1 MANLK
6 SIPSKVWGFLTGHK
20 VISIMVLVVLVAVIW
35 IWRSAAG
42 KTTGTPVTYTVKTGD
57 VSQSVSA
64 SGNIVPVQ
72 EVTLTFKSQGTV
84 QALNIQMGDQVKAG
98 QVLAQED
105 SKDLQAQLDQAQ
117 ANLDSANANYNQA
130 VATRSNKVIQAQAKL
145 DQDQTALTQAQD
157 ALNSAQA
164 DYNGNPNPD
173 TLKTLNLAKS
183 AYQSAPGT
191 YRVAYQVDKSNLD
204 MASANYS
211 LTSSAASIKAAQSQL
226 TTAQNNL
233 NNVQLTAPFDGYI
246 VQVNGAVGA
255 STGSS
260 GNASTLS
267 SASGGS
273 TGSAS
278 ASGSSSSS
286 GSGFSIV
293 VSSTN
298 LQLSA
303 EINEA
308 DISKV
313 QVGQSVAFTVDTY
326 PNKTF
331 TGKLA
336 SLSPEAAAV
345 SNVQMYKAIISI
357 DDYSQLKSGL
367 PATISIITNTAQGV
381 TYVPLEAF
389 DFARTYLASVGST
402 RTGRTGNSTGGNI
415 GSQGFSGAAIQNH
428 NMVVVM
434 KNGKE
439 TRKIVTTGISDDS
452 NTEIKSGLA
461 AGDVVVLSDPTLKT
475 SSTTTTT
482 SSSNSSSGLGSMMR
496 GNNSSSTRTSGSS
509 NSTGGSG
516 STRTDSGN

>member
-117 ANLDSANANYNQA
+117 ATLNSANANYNQA
-130 VATRSNKVIQAQAKL
+130 VANRSNSVIKDQVALDQAQA
-145 DQDQTALTQAQD
+145 ALTQASD
-157 ALNSAQA
+157 TLNIAQA
-164 DYNGNPNPD
+164 AYNTTPSPD
-173 TLKTLNLAKS
+173 NQGKLSSAKS
-183 AYQSAPGT
+183 AYQSAPG
-191 YRVAYQVDKSNLD
+191 AYQVAKSNLD
-204 MASANYS
+204 VALGNYS
-211 LTSSAASIKAAQSQL
+211 LTSSAATVKSAQSQL

-260 GNASTLS
+260 GSASTLS

-475 SSTTTTT
+475 SSTT
-482 SSSNSSSGLGSMMR
+482 SSSSSSSGLGSMMR
-496 GNNSSSTRTSGSS
+496 GNNSSNTRTSGSS